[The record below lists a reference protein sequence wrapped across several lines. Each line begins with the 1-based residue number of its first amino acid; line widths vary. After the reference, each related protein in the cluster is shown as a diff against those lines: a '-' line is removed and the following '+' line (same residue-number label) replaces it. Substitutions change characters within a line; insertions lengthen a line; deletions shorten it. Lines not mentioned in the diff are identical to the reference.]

1 MSMSPLSPWHP
12 AQAPHRTAAPP
23 AAGAATVA
31 AAAAEQP
38 QDQGGL
44 GRTVT
49 LGLLFGLWYM
59 FNIQFNM

>member
-1 MSMSPLSPWHP
+1 MRFLKLSPP
-12 AQAPHRTAAPP
+12 PAPP
-23 AAGAATVA
+23 ASAAAVVA

-38 QDQGGL
+38 KEQGGL

-49 LGLLFGLWYM
+49 LGLLFGLWYL